1 MIQDFT
7 TLCIVLALNPVTTQK
22 TAPFWYDHSAS
33 WSASLSQTLP
43 SQAEIEHPYLTP
55 SCCQES
61 GLPDGHYT
69 QFVWGRQ
76 AVGPWYVGLRCC
88 ALPSPP
94 IKAAIIISP
103 PAAMGVQPW
112 EPRTFL
118 KTFLSVVNYWKQL
131 QVSSWHPRR
140 QLDIFERHFFFHDPW
155 RWLGLTRRKA
165 GNAEIPHVRDWHKP
179 CMSLWILHFLVMCLC
194 SETSTF
200 LTFNHW
206 TKSSTKV
213 LVEKWNETKY
223 LESTFKETKGIGG
236 IWLETHYMDHWHKSN
251 QFRLIFITQCQLLW
265 KSCRKI

>member
-69 QFVWGRQ
+69 QFMWGRQ

-140 QLDIFERHFFFHDPW
+140 QLDIFERHFFFMIPEDDWVSQGGKQEMLKSHT
-155 RWLGLTRRKA
+155 LGTD
-165 GNAEIPHVRDWHKP
+165 ISHVCP
-179 CMSLWILHFLVMCLC
+179 SGFFTSLWCVSALKLVL
-194 SETSTF
+194 SSPST
-200 LTFNHW
+200 TGPNHQQ
-206 TKSSTKV
+206 
-213 LVEKWNETKY
+213 KY
-223 LESTFKETKGIGG
+223 
-236 IWLETHYMDHWHKSN
+236 W
-251 QFRLIFITQCQLLW
+251 
-265 KSCRKI
+265 